1 MPTNPLVRMK
11 TSFTSKESEPHGMTA
26 QISEDLLFPKSV
38 AVRAHGQIVVRV
50 DLRFQCAVGFRRGDG
65 RIRPLYFTATNFLAT
80 IACASFVSMKSKNAR
95 TSPEGTSFVTKIR
108 GRLSG

>member
-1 MPTNPLVRMK
+1 MK
-11 TSFTSKESEPHGMTA
+11 NEKIKEITSSDRGESIDARKPGTR
-26 QISEDLLFPKSV
+26 S
-38 AVRAHGQIVVRV
+38 
-50 DLRFQCAVGFRRGDG
+50 RFQCAAGFTCRDG